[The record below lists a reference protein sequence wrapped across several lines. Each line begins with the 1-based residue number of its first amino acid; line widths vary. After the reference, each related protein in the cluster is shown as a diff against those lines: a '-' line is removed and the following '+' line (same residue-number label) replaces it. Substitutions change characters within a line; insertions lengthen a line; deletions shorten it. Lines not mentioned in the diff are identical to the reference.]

1 MTLWPEQTTGW
12 YDENEET
19 SEMTTESYKTN
30 VYITQDFSG
39 LQDPTQWPSGKF
51 DMIFI
56 TKKIIIWKGF
66 SVLSSLK
73 NFFIK
78 QLIYISVLAWVSSFA
93 WVIILK

>member
-1 MTLWPEQTTGW
+1 L

-30 VYITQDFSG
+30 VFITQDFSG

-56 TKKIIIWKGF
+56 TKKIMI
-66 SVLSSLK
+66 
-73 NFFIK
+73 
-78 QLIYISVLAWVSSFA
+78 
-93 WVIILK
+93 